1 MHLKAAGNTQQ
12 ALQELHA
19 LIQSRGIAK
28 VWEKPTTLPDANIR
42 AVVLGSR
49 IRMITAENLCMHSMP
64 ESETLIQDYEATPEA
79 V

>member
-1 MHLKAAGNTQQ
+1 M
-12 ALQELHA
+12 LHA
-19 LIQSRGIAK
+19 CIQDWDAAR
-28 VWEKPTTLPDANIR
+28 VWERPTTLPDANIR

-64 ESETLIQDYEATPEA
+64 ESETFIQDHGATPEA